1 MHKIVKFLFVLTI
14 LSFAFTQVSIK
25 STPKSVINN
34 LESNMPKMLMP
45 EIDHQSFLLE
55 DEIEQLDKSIPY
67 RFGAPF
73 EVNYNLNNSGQW
85 IEINEG

>member
-14 LSFAFTQVSIK
+14 LSFAITQVSIK

-55 DEIEQLDKSIPY
+55 DEIEHCSTFGSYRMVNHDK
-67 RFGAPF
+67 
-73 EVNYNLNNSGQW
+73 N
-85 IEINEG
+85 